1 MVQNMGGKKQEA
13 KNRFIAI
20 QKEKRQPADLETFFL
35 LPTSIFAGP
44 RPQSQWFPFIFYG
57 NV

>member
-1 MVQNMGGKKQEA
+1 MVPNIGGKKQEA

-20 QKEKRQPADLETFFL
+20 QKEKRQPDLETFFL
-35 LPTSIFAGP
+35 LPTSIFASP
-44 RPQSQWFPFIFYG
+44 RPQSQFFPFIFCE

>member
-1 MVQNMGGKKQEA
+1 MGGKKQEA

-20 QKEKRQPADLETFFL
+20 QKEKRQPDLETFFL
-35 LPTSIFAGP
+35 LPTSIFASP
-44 RPQSQWFPFIFYG
+44 RPQSQWFPFIFCG